1 MELANVGSRLPVAPA
16 EVYQGHQAIEL
27 EAGKSFKIETNPGG
41 VEMLNKTVP
50 AGKHWTVAV
59 QVTVIETNA

>member
-1 MELANVGSRLPVAPA
+1 MELASAGQRPAVVAA
-16 EVYQGHQAIEL
+16 EMQQGWQSVEL

-41 VEMLNKTVP
+41 VELLNATVP

-59 QVTVIETNA
+59 QVTVIETDA